1 MNKNKIILT
10 VSILLLLI
18 LGLVI
23 TLKSLKDNNVKTNSD
38 IEIVQNE
45 IVKEETKNY
54 EIKDLG
60 TIECKKIELNA
71 PIKETTELDVLETA
85 VGHFEDTAIYNG
97 NV

>member
-54 EIKDLG
+54 E
-60 TIECKKIELNA
+60 
-71 PIKETTELDVLETA
+71 
-85 VGHFEDTAIYNG
+85 
-97 NV
+97 

>member
-23 TLKSLKDNNVKTNSD
+23 ALKSLKDNNVKTNSD

-45 IVKEETKNY
+45 IVKEETK
-54 EIKDLG
+54 IMK
-60 TIECKKIELNA
+60 
-71 PIKETTELDVLETA
+71 
-85 VGHFEDTAIYNG
+85 
-97 NV
+97 